1 MTGSGKEVSRL
12 SNVIDNVSE
21 NDRDERKS
29 MYKLFPDKDVKC
41 TRISIPCR
49 DGRHMPALVVAP
61 GIPKKNA
68 PGILWIHG
76 GGYMTGMKEMV
87 HMSRA
92 IDLVKNYGAT
102 VISPGY
108 RLSFRKPYPAAI
120 EDCYDALLYLKNH
133 ADELEIN
140 RNQIMAGGESA
151 GGGLC
156 VALCMMARD
165 TGAVNIAY
173 QMPLYP
179 MLDNFDTETS
189 ADNHGKVWNTRKNH
203 IAWKL
208 YLRKDA
214 RKKVSPYA
222 APARQTDYEDLPPAY
237 SFVGDGEPFYAET
250 CTYINNLKKAGI
262 EAELDVYHS
271 NMHAFDMMKPQLE
284 ISRQAA
290 LAFNR
295 HFEYAMDYYFAEN
308 FLK

>member
-1 MTGSGKEVSRL
+1 MMNR
-12 SNVIDNVSE
+12 
-21 NDRDERKS
+21 
-29 MYKLFPDKDVKC
+29 LFPDKDVTC

-49 DGRHMPALVVAP
+49 GGRHMPALIVAP
-61 GIPKKNA
+61 KILQKNA

-76 GGYMTGMKEMV
+76 GGYMAGMKEMV

-108 RLSFRKPYPAAI
+108 RLSFIKPYPAAI
-120 EDCYDALLYLKNH
+120 EDCYDALLYLKDH
-133 ADELEIN
+133 ANELEIN
-140 RNQIMAGGESA
+140 RNQLMAGGESA

-156 VALCMMARD
+156 AALCMMARD
-165 TGAVNIAY
+165 TGEVNIAY

-203 IAWKL
+203 IAWRL
-208 YLRKDA
+208 YLRKNA
-214 RKKVSPYA
+214 RKQVSPYA
-222 APARQTDYEDLPPAY
+222 APARQNDYANLPPAY

-250 CTYINNLKKAGI
+250 CTYINNLKKAGAQ
-262 EAELDVYHS
+262 AELDVYPS
-271 NMHAFDMMKPQLE
+271 NMHAFDMMKPQLA

-290 LAFNR
+290 GAFNR
-295 HFEYAMDYYFAEN
+295 QFEYARDHYFAEN
-308 FLK
+308 